1 MSRVRAAVLRRHG
14 AAPEVEQR
22 GPVEHRAGHVLVD
35 VAAAPVTPLDVLCA
49 SGTSYFGP
57 PALPYVPGVQGVGT
71 VRAADGLAP
80 GTLVWFATS
89 AGMAAGDGSLATVV
103 SVPAGDVVALEHDV
117 TPTLVAAL
125 GLSAVAAERS
135 LLSRGALQAGE
146 TVVVLGAGG
155 VVGQVAVQLAVLH
168 GAARVVAGCRSAVAA
183 ERARRCGAAAVVR
196 LDTDE
201 VPVLAERFVEAC
213 AGPAHLV
220 VDPLFGAP
228 ASAAALALGPHG
240 RLVNLGSSAG
250 ATAVLDSAAL
260 RSRSLSVLGYTN
272 NALTTDDRRTALQA
286 VVGHAS
292 RGELT
297 VDHEVVPLSE
307 VGTAWT
313 RQAEGRADRRIVVD
327 LTSPSVPPQE
337 TS

>member
-1 MSRVRAAVLRRHG
+1 VSDVRAAVLRRHG
-14 AAPEVEQR
+14 AAPEVEQH
-22 GPVEHRAGHVLVD
+22 GPVERSDGHVLVD
-35 VAAAPVTPLDVLCA
+35 VAAAPITPLDVLCA

-89 AGMAAGDGSLATVV
+89 AGMASGDGSLATVV
-103 SVPAGDVVALEHDV
+103 SVPDSDVVPLEHDV
-117 TPTLVAAL
+117 PATLVAAL

-135 LLSRGALQAGE
+135 LLGRGALRAGE
-146 TVVVLGAGG
+146 TVIVLGAGG

-168 GAARVVAGCRSAVAA
+168 GAARVVAGCRSEAAA

-201 VPVLAERFVEAC
+201 IAVLAERFVEAC

-228 ASAAALALGPHG
+228 ASAAAIALSDGG

-272 NALTTDDRRTALQA
+272 NALTTDERRTALQA
-286 VVGHAS
+286 VVGLAA

-297 VDHEVVPLSE
+297 VEHEVVALSR
-307 VGTAWT
+307 VGDAWT

-327 LTSPSVPPQE
+327 LTSPSVPPE
-337 TS
+337 EAP